1 LIALSAFK
9 VKSIITTMDFLEL
22 KLPIPENVYKKSPE
36 IQKNI
41 YEYLKAMNE
50 LQKTAYL
57 IAYNHLGSSFNI
69 LRSNGY
75 IEWNKNKI
83 M

>member
-1 LIALSAFK
+1 
-9 VKSIITTMDFLEL
+9 MDFSEL
-22 KLPIPENVYKKSPE
+22 KLPIPENVYKKTPE

-41 YEYLKAMNE
+41 YEYLNTMND

-57 IAYNHLGSSFNI
+57 IAYDHLGSSFNI

-75 IEWNKNKI
+75 IEWSQSKTG
-83 M
+83 

>member
-1 LIALSAFK
+1 
-9 VKSIITTMDFLEL
+9 MDFSKL

-36 IQKNI
+36 LQKSI
-41 YEYLKAMNE
+41 YEYLKEMNE

-75 IEWNKNKI
+75 IEWIKSKTA
-83 M
+83 

>member
-1 LIALSAFK
+1 
-9 VKSIITTMDFLEL
+9 MDFSEL

-36 IQKNI
+36 VQKNI
-41 YEYLKAMNE
+41 YEYLDAMND

-57 IAYNHLGSSFNI
+57 IAYDHLGSSFNV

-75 IEWNKNKI
+75 IEWTQSKK
-83 M
+83 